1 MRVLFF
7 VLIGL
12 SVSGCSSPIGYLD
25 THESVPVIPGYVENP
40 AQICAG
46 DVLQERD
53 EHIAH
58 LRHESRGQIVYLTT
72 QKGEVCKLSN

>member
-40 AQICAG
+40 AQNCAG
-46 DVLQERD
+46 DMLQERD